1 MVLPEDSTPVL
12 KHAVLMFCHG
22 RSFSDIPLS
31 VILVTSSVLRSF
43 ENSGSYL
50 VISMSLG

>member
-1 MVLPEDSTPVL
+1 MALQEDSTPLLKTRSSDVL
-12 KHAVLMFCHG
+12 SW

-31 VILVTSSVLRSF
+31 VILVTSSELHSF

-50 VISMSLG
+50 VVSMSLG